1 MSSFEILAQSDRC
14 INLADCVLRGQ
25 CKEVFPIG
33 QLFGPQV
40 IPVASGNRVRYES
53 RGPKASCQSLL
64 RLFGKRMTRSEEH
77 TSELQ
82 SLMSISYTVFV
93 LNKKRK
99 LNMHCSFVFLI
110 LH

>member
-1 MSSFEILAQSDRC
+1 MSSFEILAQSDHC

-64 RLFGKRMTRSEEH
+64 RLFGKRMTWSVGVAFRNQDKSGISEERRVGKECVS
-77 TSELQ
+77 TGRSRW
-82 SLMSISYTVFV
+82 SV
-93 LNKKRK
+93 
-99 LNMHCSFVFLI
+99 
-110 LH
+110 

>member
-40 IPVASGNRVRYES
+40 IPVASGNRVRHES

-64 RLFGKRMTRSEEH
+64 RLFGKRMTWSRSDEH

-82 SLMSISYTVFV
+82 SLMPISYAVFC
-93 LNKKRK
+93 LKQKK
-99 LNMHCSFVFLI
+99 
-110 LH
+110 